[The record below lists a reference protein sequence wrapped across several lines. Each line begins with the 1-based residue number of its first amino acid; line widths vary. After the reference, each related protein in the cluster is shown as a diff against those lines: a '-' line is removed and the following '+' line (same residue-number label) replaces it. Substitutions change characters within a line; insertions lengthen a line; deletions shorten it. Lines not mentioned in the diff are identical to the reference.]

1 MKNKDDKDTEIIR
14 QLKGKSTFLTDS
26 LAVAKVVAEN
36 TDDQGYVGCS
46 EAVQCQEE
54 THPKRLELPIF
65 SGDNPCEWLH
75 RAEQYFHFTGIGD
88 KDNLESSMSLDGT
101 VSDLQWSLVE
111 FESLFEDPAGKNE
124 TEHIVKEMMAKGT
137 VESSTISITSLV
149 FHVSCIKCV
158 VKNSTLVQQPPPFLS
173 KDLKMQEKPE
183 CVVNYWFLLDGSQE
197 MLIKWKYFPSFEK
210 TLESYVVVSVQFSSF
225 HHEDKV
231 ELVGAVIVRSAV
243 C

>member
-1 MKNKDDKDTEIIR
+1 MVSTIMEGEIDGLEKKMEDIQGEII
-14 QLKGKSTFLTDS
+14 QVKDLLDS

-111 FESLFEDPAGKNE
+111 FESLFEDPAGFPPSRSPNH
-124 TEHIVKEMMAKGT
+124 TLLLKER
-137 VESSTISITSLV
+137 S
-149 FHVSCIKCV
+149 
-158 VKNSTLVQQPPPFLS
+158 QQPNYSSILLS
-173 KDLKMQEKPE
+173 SLQEK
-183 CVVNYWFLLDGSQE
+183 
-197 MLIKWKYFPSFEK
+197 
-210 TLESYVVVSVQFSSF
+210 
-225 HHEDKV
+225 
-231 ELVGAVIVRSAV
+231 
-243 C
+243 